1 MYISKKNGVQKKI
14 WRCVHFKNKFRG
26 RVHVIG
32 DIDNERISKKIDHN
46 HVPDITQIEV
56 KTAISEMKINAK
68 CTSNSTHSV
77 IGTLASQVHTILF
90 L

>member
-1 MYISKKNGVQKKI
+1 MEYKRKYGDAYVLKINAEAAFMLLVISI
-14 WRCVHFKNKFRG
+14 LRKFQ
-26 RVHVIG
+26 
-32 DIDNERISKKIDHN
+32 KKIDHN

-56 KTAISEMKINAK
+56 KTAINEMKINAK